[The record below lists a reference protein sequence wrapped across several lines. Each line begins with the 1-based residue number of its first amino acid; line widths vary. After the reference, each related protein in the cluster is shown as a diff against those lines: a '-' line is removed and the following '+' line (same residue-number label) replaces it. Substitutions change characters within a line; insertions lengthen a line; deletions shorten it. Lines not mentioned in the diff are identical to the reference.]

1 MAKIKYR
8 FDPHTLTYK
17 KISRTS
23 RKKLY
28 QALVFFSV
36 SVMMGIAFNLF
47 FTAHFATPKEQNLQH
62 KNESLHFKYKMLDR
76 KLTHVNQVLNNI
88 EQRDDNLYRP
98 IFELEPI
105 PNQFREA
112 GVGGVNRYEELRK
125 YSDSKAIISVTK
137 KLDKVKKKL
146 YVQSRSFDELI
157 KEARNKEKMIAHIPA
172 IQPIA
177 IKDFGR
183 ISDYFGKRRD
193 PFTGEIRM
201 HRGMDFTGPV
211 GTDIYATGEGVVK
224 KAAYSAYGYG
234 KEVIVDHGY
243 GYKTIYAHLH
253 EILVEKG
260 DTVSRGEVIGTL
272 GNTGRS
278 TGPHLHYEV
287 RKHKRAVDPFNYYF
301 NDITAEQYE
310 KMIAVSSRS
319 RQPMD

>member
-17 KISRTS
+17 KINRTS
-23 RKKLY
+23 RKNIL
-28 QALVFFSV
+28 QALVFFSI
-36 SVMMGIAFNLF
+36 SLLMAIAFHVF
-47 FTAHFATPKEQNLQH
+47 FTSHLATPKEQRLQE
-62 KNESLHFKYKMLDR
+62 KNESLQFQYKMLDR
-76 KLTHVNQVLNNI
+76 KISHVNEVLNKI

-98 IFELEPI
+98 IFELDPI

-112 GVGGVNRYEELRK
+112 GVGGVNRYDELKK
-125 YSDSKAIISVTK
+125 YSQSETIISVAK

-146 YVQSRSFDELI
+146 YVQSKSFDAI
-157 KEARNKEKMIAHIPA
+157 KKEARNKESMIAHIPA

-183 ISDYFGKRRD
+183 ISDYFGRRRD
-193 PFTGEIRM
+193 PFTGKIRM

-211 GTDIYATGEGVVK
+211 GTDIYATGDGVVVR
-224 KAAYSAYGYG
+224 AEYSAYGYG
-234 KEVIVDHGY
+234 KEVVIDHGY

-253 EILVEKG
+253 EMLVDRG
-260 DTVSRGEVIGTL
+260 DQVSRGEVIGTL

-287 RKHKRAVDPFNYYF
+287 RKGRRAVDPFNYYF

-310 KMIAVSSRS
+310 KMIAESAKSRK
-319 RQPMD
+319 PMD

>member
-17 KISRTS
+17 KINRTS
-23 RKKLY
+23 RKNIL
-28 QALVFFSV
+28 QALGFFSM
-36 SVMMGIAFNLF
+36 SVLMAVAFNMLF
-47 FTAHFATPKEQNLQH
+47 TSHFTTPKEQSLQE
-62 KNESLHFKYKMLDR
+62 KNQSLQFKYEMLGR
-76 KLTHVNQVLNNI
+76 KISHVNEVLNKI

-98 IFELEPI
+98 IFELDPI

-112 GVGGVNRYEELRK
+112 GVGGVNRYDELEK
-125 YSDSKAIISVTK
+125 YSRSETIISVAK

-146 YVQSRSFDELI
+146 YVQSKSFDAI
-157 KEARNKEKMIAHIPA
+157 KKEAKNKESMIAHIPA

-183 ISDYFGKRRD
+183 ISDYFGRRRD
-193 PFTGEIRM
+193 PFTGKIRM

-211 GTDIYATGEGVVK
+211 GTDIYATGDGVVI
-224 KAAYSAYGYG
+224 KAEYSAYGYG
-234 KEVIVDHGY
+234 KEVVIDHGY
-243 GYKTIYAHLH
+243 GYETIYAHLN
-253 EILVEKG
+253 EILVERG
-260 DTVSRGEVIGTL
+260 DKVSRGEVIGSL

-287 RKHKRAVDPFNYYF
+287 RKGNRAVDPFNYYF

-310 KMIAVSSRS
+310 KMITVSAESRK
-319 RQPMD
+319 PMD

>member
-17 KISRTS
+17 KINRTS
-23 RKKLY
+23 RKNML
-28 QALVFFSV
+28 QALVFFSISILMAV
-36 SVMMGIAFNLF
+36 AFHLF
-47 FTAHFATPKEQNLQH
+47 FTSHLATPKEQRLQE
-62 KNESLHFKYKMLDR
+62 KNESLQFKYKMLER
-76 KLTHVNQVLNNI
+76 KISHVNETLNKI

-98 IFELEPI
+98 IFELEQI

-112 GVGGVNRYEELRK
+112 GVGGVNRYDELKK
-125 YSDSKAIISVTK
+125 YSQSENIISVAK

-146 YVQSRSFDELI
+146 YVQSKSFDAI
-157 KEARNKEKMIAHIPA
+157 KKEARDKESMIAHIPA

-177 IKDFGR
+177 IKDFRR
-183 ISDYFGKRRD
+183 ISDYFGRRRD
-193 PFTGEIRM
+193 PFTGKIRM

-211 GTDIYATGEGVVK
+211 GTDIYATGDGVVV
-224 KAAYSAYGYG
+224 KADYSAYGYG
-234 KEVIVDHGY
+234 KEVVIDHGY

-253 EILVEKG
+253 EITVEPG
-260 DTVSRGEVIGTL
+260 EQVSRGEVIGTL

-287 RKHKRAVDPFNYYF
+287 RKGRRAVDPFNYYF

-310 KMIAVSSRS
+310 KMIAESAKSRK
-319 RQPMD
+319 PMD

>member
-17 KISRTS
+17 KINRTS
-23 RKKLY
+23 RKNIL
-28 QALVFFSV
+28 QALVFFSI
-36 SVMMGIAFNLF
+36 SVLMAVAFNF
-47 FTAHFATPKEQNLQH
+47 IVTSHFATPKEQRLQD
-62 KNESLHFKYKMLDR
+62 KNKSLHFKYQMLER
-76 KLTHVNQVLNNI
+76 KISHVNEVLNKI

-98 IFELEPI
+98 IFELDPI

-112 GVGGVNRYEELRK
+112 GVGGVNRYDELEK
-125 YSDSKAIISVTK
+125 YSHSESIISVAK

-146 YVQSRSFDELI
+146 YVQSKSFDAI
-157 KEARNKEKMIAHIPA
+157 KKEAKNKESMIAHIPA

-183 ISDYFGKRRD
+183 ISDYFGRRRD

-211 GTDIYATGEGVVK
+211 GTDIYATGEGVVV
-224 KAAYSAYGYG
+224 KAEYSAYGYG
-234 KEVIVDHGY
+234 KEVVIDHGY

-253 EILVEKG
+253 KILVERG
-260 DTVSRGEVIGTL
+260 DKVTRGEVIGTL

-287 RKHKRAVDPFNYYF
+287 RKGRRAVDPFNYYF

-310 KMIAVSSRS
+310 KMIAESARS
-319 RQPMD
+319 RKPMD

>member
-1 MAKIKYR
+1 MAKIKYS

-17 KISRTS
+17 KINRTS
-23 RKKLY
+23 RKNIL
-28 QALVFFSV
+28 QGLVFFSI
-36 SVMMGIAFNLF
+36 SVLMAIGFNLF
-47 FTAHFATPKEQNLQH
+47 FTSNFSTPKEQRLKEKNQSLQF
-62 KNESLHFKYKMLDR
+62 NYKMLDR
-76 KLTHVNQVLNNI
+76 KISHVNKVLNKI

-98 IFELEPI
+98 IFELDPI

-112 GVGGVNRYEELRK
+112 GVGGVNRYKELKK
-125 YSDSKAIISVTK
+125 YSHSETIISVAK

-146 YVQSRSFDELI
+146 YVQSKSFDAI
-157 KEARNKEKMIAHIPA
+157 KEEARNKESMIAHIPA

-183 ISDYFGKRRD
+183 ISDYFGRRRD

-211 GTDIYATGEGVVK
+211 GTDIYATGEGVVV
-224 KAAYSAYGYG
+224 KAEYSAYGYG
-234 KEVIVDHGY
+234 KEVVIEHGY

-253 EILVEKG
+253 EITVERG
-260 DTVSRGEVIGTL
+260 DQVSRGEVIGTL

-287 RKHKRAVDPFNYYF
+287 RKGRRAVDPFNYYF

-310 KMIAVSSRS
+310 KMIAESAKSRN
-319 RQPMD
+319 PMD

>member
-17 KISRTS
+17 KINRTS
-23 RKKLY
+23 RKNML
-28 QALVFFSV
+28 QALVFFSISILMAV
-36 SVMMGIAFNLF
+36 AFHVF
-47 FTAHFATPKEQNLQH
+47 FTSHLATPREQRLQE
-62 KNESLHFKYKMLDR
+62 KNESLQFKYKMLER
-76 KLTHVNQVLNNI
+76 KISHVNEALNKI

-98 IFELEPI
+98 IFELEQI

-112 GVGGVNRYEELRK
+112 GVGGVNRYDELRK
-125 YSDSKAIISVTK
+125 YSRSETIISVAK

-146 YVQSRSFDELI
+146 YVQSKSFDAI
-157 KEARNKEKMIAHIPA
+157 KKEARDKESMIAHIPA

-177 IKDFGR
+177 IKDFRR
-183 ISDYFGKRRD
+183 ISDYFGRRRD
-193 PFTGEIRM
+193 PFTGKIRM

-211 GTDIYATGEGVVK
+211 GTDIYATGDGVVV
-224 KAAYSAYGYG
+224 KAEYSAYGYG
-234 KEVIVDHGY
+234 KEVVIDHGY

-253 EILVEKG
+253 EILVEPG
-260 DTVSRGEVIGTL
+260 EQVSRGEVIGTL

-287 RKHKRAVDPFNYYF
+287 RKGRRAVDPFNYYF

-310 KMIAVSSRS
+310 KMIAESAKN